1 MKLFFWVITAGFFV
15 LTVQTVQAF
24 DINGGNALWGKY
36 AIQTCR
42 SCHTEKGLTSLD
54 PRERSAEKWED
65 FFVDDYR
72 KLREMDHDFSAVGIN
87 DRQLENIHKYLIE
100 TAPQG
105 GGQVAAGSSS
115 VVAASAPQRT
125 YTTTVNKPKVVAA
138 KSSSGKKFDM
148 KAGNAGKGRYI
159 FRKCLAC
166 HKKKKAPIISPADR
180 TRKAW
185 SRFFDKD
192 FRKFKKYMP
201 EFDTYKYSVSQMQ
214 HLHQFFL
221 KYALDAEKP
230 KTCE

>member
-1 MKLFFWVITAGFFV
+1 MKLFSSAMIAAGFLVF
-15 LTVQTVQAF
+15 TVQNVLAF
-24 DINGGNALWGKY
+24 DIYGGNALWGKY

-54 PRERSAEKWED
+54 PQERSAEVWET
-65 FFVDDYR
+65 FFVDDYK
-72 KLREMDHDFSAVGIN
+72 KLQEMDHDFSAVGIN
-87 DRQLENIHKYLIE
+87 DRQLENIHKYLVE
-100 TAPQG
+100 TAPKRSG
-105 GGQVAAGSSS
+105 GSAIATSPKKTYSTSLRKSKVVTGKSSGGQ
-115 VVAASAPQRT
+115 
-125 YTTTVNKPKVVAA
+125 
-138 KSSSGKKFDM
+138 KFDM
-148 KAGNAGKGRYI
+148 EAGNAGKGRYI

-166 HKKKKAPIISPADR
+166 HKKNKAPVISPADR

-185 SRFFDKD
+185 SRFFDRD

-201 EFDTYKYSVSQMQ
+201 KFDTYKYSTSQME

>member
-1 MKLFFWVITAGFFV
+1 MNLVSSAMVAGLLVF
-15 LTVQTVQAF
+15 TVQNVQAF
-24 DINGGNALWGKY
+24 DIQGGNALWGKY

-54 PRERSAEKWED
+54 PQERSAEMWEM
-65 FFVDDYR
+65 FFVDDYK
-72 KLREMDHDFSAVGIN
+72 KLREMDHDFAAVGIN

-105 GGQVAAGSSS
+105 SGGGQIAATT
-115 VVAASAPQRT
+115 AAATISKKS
-125 YTTTVNKPKVVAA
+125 YSTTLNKPKVVTG
-138 KSSSGKKFDM
+138 KSGGGKKFDM
-148 KAGNAGKGRYI
+148 DAGNAGKGRYI

-166 HKKKKAPIISPADR
+166 HKKNKAPVISPADR

-185 SRFFDKD
+185 SRFFDRD
-192 FRKFKKYMP
+192 FKKFKKYMP
-201 EFDTYKYSVSQMQ
+201 EFDTYKYSTSQME

>member
-1 MKLFFWVITAGFFV
+1 MKLFSSAMVMVAGFLVF
-15 LTVQTVQAF
+15 TVQNVQAF
-24 DINGGNALWGKY
+24 DIHGGNALWGKY

-54 PRERSAEKWED
+54 PQERGAEVWET
-65 FFVDDYR
+65 FFVDDYK

-87 DRQLENIHKYLIE
+87 DRQLENIHKYLVE
-100 TAPQG
+100 TAPRG
-105 GGQVAAGSSS
+105 RAGGQIAA
-115 VVAASAPQRT
+115 A
-125 YTTTVNKPKVVAA
+125 TTTPKKTYSTTLSKPKVVTG
-138 KSSSGKKFDM
+138 KSSGGKKFDM
-148 KAGNAGKGRYI
+148 DAGNAGKGRYI

-166 HKKKKAPIISPADR
+166 HKKNKAPTISPADR

-185 SRFFDKD
+185 SRFFDRD
-192 FRKFKKYMP
+192 FKKFKKYMP
-201 EFDTYKYSVSQMQ
+201 KFDTYKYTTSQME